1 MRFKRKIFVIVISTL
16 ACHSCIKQ
24 VDVPLRNEKPILVVE
39 GAVTTDSV
47 PYTVKLTYS
56 GPISY
61 SDTIPEEFIERDAI
75 VTIADDEGNTTQLV
89 YTYQGV
95 YETTDPT
102 FIGKVGR
109 SYSVTVLLKDG
120 KKYISRP
127 EKIKSPVPISGLN
140 VSFVNKF
147 DMFLPTYMNVA
158 VNAKDPAA
166 EENYYRWTFYSWIGR
181 QTPGISCG
189 FGNCIIFEYCYQK
202 IIDNEVRILSDASI
216 NGRDIVNQTVGRCYI
231 YTYFNPY
238 VDIAQMS
245 MTREAY
251 QFWKL
256 YQDQTARTG
265 GILDP
270 LPAAIKGNVYN
281 AANTTDFALG
291 YFSAASVAHKKVI
304 LVPYSITPYLL
315 QLSAQQFI
323 PSQSIA
329 CFNYFPNT
337 LSYPPPPE
345 KQYPPPPG
353 WENAEQIKVEW

>member
-1 MRFKRKIFVIVISTL
+1 MRSVKKIFVIIVSTL
-16 ACHSCIKQ
+16 TCHSCIKQ
-24 VDVPLRNEKPILVVE
+24 VDVPLRNEKPVLVVE
-39 GAVTTDSV
+39 GAVTTDTV

-56 GPISY
+56 GKLSY
-61 SDTIPEEFIERDAI
+61 SDAIPEEFLEKDAI
-75 VTIADDEGNTTQLV
+75 VTIADDEGNITQLE
-89 YTYQGV
+89 YTVQGV
-95 YETTDPT
+95 YETTDPNY
-102 FIGKVGR
+102 IGKVGR

-120 KKYISRP
+120 QKYISTP
-127 EKIKSPVPISGLN
+127 EKIKPPVSISGIN

-166 EENYYRWTFYSWIGR
+166 EENYYRWTFNGYIGR
-181 QTPGISCG
+181 QTKGVGCG
-189 FGNCIIFEYCYQK
+189 FGCIKFEYCYQK
-202 IIDNEVRILSDASI
+202 IIENEVRILSDASI
-216 NGRDIVNQTVGRCYI
+216 NGKDIINQTVGRCYI
-231 YTYFNPY
+231 YNYFNPFI
-238 VDIAQMS
+238 DIAQLS

-281 AANTTDFALG
+281 AANTADFALG
-291 YFSAASVAHKKVI
+291 YFSASSVTHKKVI

-315 QLSAQQFI
+315 EISAQQFI
-323 PSQSIA
+323 PSQSVA
-329 CFNYFPNT
+329 CFDAFSNT
-337 LSYPPPPE
+337 LSYLGPPA